1 MCALWGGRFSGAV
14 DPVMARFNASL
25 PFDWRLWEADVVGSI
40 AWAGALARAGLLT
53 EAERDQIVAGLEAIR
68 AELAPDPPAL
78 LADAPDEDIHSYV
91 ERRLTERIGAV
102 AGKLHTG
109 RSRNDQVAT
118 DVRLWLKW
126 QIAGRADATPGA
138 GRTGVSENATAE
150 HPERSEAES
159 KGRSGHPSRTAS
171 FDCGLSPSAQDAE
184 PVIGTEAHTGRGAS
198 ADENPCSDGF
208 SRPAQPGATEV
219 ATTKGHIFSAE
230 TGEGAEVRGQG
241 AASGAQLPA
250 LSLGAGL
257 TDLIRAALA
266 RAEAEID
273 VLMPGYTHLQ
283 PAQPVRWSHWLLS
296 HAWAWQRD
304 RERLADLCR
313 RVDVLPLGAGALA
326 GCPFPVDRA
335 ALAADLGFAAVS
347 PNSMDAV
354 SDRDFIAEF
363 LFWAALLGVH
373 LSRWAEDL
381 ILWSS
386 REFGFVTL
394 ADAYSTGSSLM
405 PQKKNPDALELLRG
419 KTGRLIGHL
428 TGALVLLKG
437 LPSTYNK
444 DLQEDKEPLF
454 DAVDT
459 LQLALPVAR
468 GVLETLTVHPERMA
482 VALGDELLATDLA
495 DALVRA
501 GVPFRQSHHLVGR
514 AVRLAEERG
523 CALRELSLADL
534 QNISPYFTAEVSAV
548 WDFERSVEQRNVDGG
563 TSRQAVMAQIEALR
577 ALVA

>member
-1 MCALWGGRFSGAV
+1 MCALWGGRFSAAV
-14 DPVMARFNASL
+14 DPLIARLNASL
-25 PFDWRLWEADVVGSI
+25 PFDWRLWEADILGSI
-40 AWAGALARAGLLT
+40 AWAAALARAGLLT
-53 EAERDQIVAGLEAIR
+53 EDERDQIVGGLQAIR
-68 AELAPDPPAL
+68 AELASDPSAL
-78 LADAPDEDIHSYV
+78 LTTAPDEDIHSYV
-91 ERRLTERIGAV
+91 ERRLTEHIGAV

-126 QIAGRADATPGA
+126 QIAGGGQGIGGRGQETGDREQGA
-138 GRTGVSENATAE
+138 GG
-150 HPERSEAES
+150 
-159 KGRSGHPSRTAS
+159 SGQFSVP
-171 FDCGLSPSAQDAE
+171 GLQD
-184 PVIGTEAHTGRGAS
+184 
-198 ADENPCSDGF
+198 
-208 SRPAQPGATEV
+208 
-219 ATTKGHIFSAE
+219 
-230 TGEGAEVRGQG
+230 
-241 AASGAQLPA
+241 
-250 LSLGAGL
+250 SLAG
-257 TDLIRAALA
+257 LIRAALD
-266 RAEAEID
+266 RAEAEIE

-304 RERLADLCR
+304 RERLTDLFR

-335 ALAADLGFAAVS
+335 ALAADLGFAAFS

-381 ILWSS
+381 IVWSS
-386 REFGFVTL
+386 REFGFVSL
-394 ADAYSTGSSLM
+394 SDAYSTGSSLM

-419 KTGRLIGHL
+419 KTGRLIGNL
-428 TGALVLLKG
+428 TGVVALLKG

-459 LQLALPVAR
+459 LQSVLPVAR
-468 GVLETLTVHPERMA
+468 GVLETLTIHPERMA
-482 VALGDELLATDLA
+482 AALGDELLATDLA

-514 AVRLAEERG
+514 AVRMAEGRG
-523 CALRELSLADL
+523 CALRELPLADL
-534 QNISPYFTAEVSAV
+534 QTISPHFTPDVAAV
-548 WDFERSVEQRNVDGG
+548 WDFERSVEQRSVAGG
-563 TSRQAVMAQIEALR
+563 TSRRAVMAQIEALR
-577 ALVA
+577 ALL